1 MMLRVYSTLFLLSL
15 LAGRVEAQDLNPAV
29 KGLSP
34 AVKYGKWVLLA
45 GSLGMNYLA
54 VLAHNRAEDTFDILE
69 ASCSVDNQR
78 CALGPD
84 RTYADPEIEALY
96 QTSLQYDSEAR
107 LWLIGGETALAGATV
122 LFVWELTRPKGRP
135 DNIPFEPEVRSL
147 RAGGT
152 GLGLRLAF

>member
-1 MMLRVYSTLFLLSL
+1 MIQRACFALILLSL
-15 LAGRVEAQDLNPAV
+15 LAGRVAAQ
-29 KGLSP
+29 GLSP

-54 VLAHNRAEDTFDILE
+54 VRAHNRAEDSFDILE
-69 ASCSVDNQR
+69 SRCGVDAGQ

-84 RTYADPEIEALY
+84 GAYANPEIEDLY
-96 QTSLQYDSEAR
+96 QTSLRYDRRAR
-107 LWLIGGETALAGATV
+107 LWLIGGESALAGAAV
-122 LFVWELTRPKGRP
+122 MFVWELTRPKGRP

-152 GLGLRLAF
+152 GLGLRFGF